1 MSSLTAVGVR
11 LVGSVLQV
19 LVTVLVARWG
29 SAAVLG
35 QFVAFV
41 AITNIVMSIGGGFPN
56 LLLRAA
62 SIDTQGDQ
70 RTGWLWRDTLGVTAL
85 GGLVACIAAILD
97 GEFIAL
103 LAVGTV
109 ALLLQRA
116 STSPV
121 KAASRAGL
129 GVVLDTAVW
138 PGLVTVQVVLWHIL
152 GWQLNLGVL
161 AWGCIAGLLLSALI
175 GVVVCWRLPSSVRA
189 AWRNSS
195 PPTRAHYVEVA
206 VVTVGTAARA
216 VSANA
221 PLALAPLFLSDSG
234 TGRLGLALRL
244 AGFATTILVALAAHF
259 SPLFARANSRPELRA
274 HRRNAQVAGTV
285 LYLPVLL
292 AALAMPLEW
301 LRFLGPDFVDAKRL
315 VAVLAAGYLITAATG
330 LNSQLLVMRGRMRDY
345 TRQGVYGAA
354 LTVFG
359 VVVGAR
365 LGGELGLCVGLSA
378 SLLTTAI
385 WTHVVAARTV
395 RAMPHVDPVA
405 RPDPFTRTAVEDN

>member
-19 LVTVLVARWG
+19 LVTILVARWG

-41 AITNIVMSIGGGFPN
+41 AITNIVMSVGGGLPN
-56 LLLRAA
+56 LLLRTA
-62 SIDTQGDQ
+62 SIDAQGD
-70 RTGWLWRDTLGVTAL
+70 RRAGWLWRDTLGVTAL
-85 GGLVACIAAILD
+85 GGIVAGIAAILD
-97 GEFIAL
+97 GDFVAL

-109 ALLLQRA
+109 ALLLQRVA
-116 STSPV
+116 ASPV

-138 PGLVTVQVVLWHIL
+138 PGLVTVQVVLWQSL
-152 GWQLNLGVL
+152 GWQLSLEVL

-175 GVVVCWRLPSSVRA
+175 GILASWRLPSSMRA
-189 AWRNSS
+189 VWRNPSW
-195 PPTRAHYVEVA
+195 PTRAHYAEVA

-259 SPLFARANSRPELRA
+259 SPLFARARSRSELRA
-274 HRRNAQVAGTV
+274 HRLHAQIAGSA
-285 LYLPVLL
+285 LYLPVLV
-292 AALAMPLEW
+292 AALAVPLDW
-301 LRFLGPDFVDAKRL
+301 LRFLGPDFVDAKSL
-315 VAVLAAGYLITAATG
+315 VAVLAIGYVVTAATG
-330 LNSQLLVMRGRMRDY
+330 LNSQLLIMRGRMRDY
-345 TRQGVYGAA
+345 TRQGLYAA
-354 LTVFG
+354 AITVLG
-359 VVVGAR
+359 VVVGAA

-378 SLLTTAI
+378 SLLITAI
-385 WTHVVAARTV
+385 WTHLVAARAV
-395 RAMPHVDPVA
+395 RAMPPAEPVA
-405 RPDPFTRTAVEDN
+405 RPNFLTRTASEDN